1 MRILG
6 LRIVT
11 TNKSKKKKKI
21 ENTDGIGNKN
31 FLLVISLS
39 MEFLMENGG
48 KAFFL

>member
-11 TNKSKKKKKI
+11 TNKSKKKKI
-21 ENTDGIGNKN
+21 ENTDGIGNEN

-39 MEFLMENGG
+39 MEFSMENGG
-48 KAFFL
+48 KVFFL